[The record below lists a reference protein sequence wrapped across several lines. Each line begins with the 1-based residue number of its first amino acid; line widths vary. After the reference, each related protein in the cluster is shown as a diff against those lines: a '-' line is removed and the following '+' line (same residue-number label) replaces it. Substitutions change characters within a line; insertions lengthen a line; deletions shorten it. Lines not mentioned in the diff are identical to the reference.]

1 MFGPTR
7 TIHPVAIIF
16 AMDRSR
22 LGVGSADATDIII
35 NSIAD
40 MLTSSPI
47 KTDASHGVKYIRVR
61 ADS

>member
-1 MFGPTR
+1 
-7 TIHPVAIIF
+7 
-16 AMDRSR
+16 MDHSR

-40 MLTSSPI
+40 MLTLCPI

>member
-1 MFGPTR
+1 
-7 TIHPVAIIF
+7 
-16 AMDRSR
+16 MDHSR